1 MCVAIKLQKAIKSL
15 DKGKE
20 LKTSLDSTTIKANK
34 ILKKTE
40 LIELSK
46 KSLEAQFA
54 NSNWNEFNK
63 RLSTLVNINIS
74 SGKWEGSWAMRKNHG
89 TDNTQAL
96 QNRGLAESI
105 ITNPQISALYGRFE
119 VPGHGIVELNEK
131 TASKFIA
138 AKLAHMRKPSSY
150 EKKYNSSKATNEK
163 ADSDEEGSS
172 VNDDTSRAPLKHRSN
187 KSNKEGEGV
196 KARKHA
202 KTSEGPENEKLEVAK
217 TKDQEEETEEE
228 EDLEIPKDKAM
239 LVGLFY
245 IGLKRKED
253 AQMAVLK
260 RHLSKLKIAATKNTE
275 KITAL
280 QMIGKEVFNSKKVVR
295 VDQERPIAFSNL
307 RRTTKD
313 D

>member
-1 MCVAIKLQKAIKSL
+1 
-15 DKGKE
+15 
-20 LKTSLDSTTIKANK
+20 
-34 ILKKTE
+34 
-40 LIELSK
+40 
-46 KSLEAQFA
+46 
-54 NSNWNEFNK
+54 
-63 RLSTLVNINIS
+63 
-74 SGKWEGSWAMRKNHG
+74 MRKNHG

-150 EKKYNSSKATNEK
+150 EKYNSSKATNEK

-172 VNDDTSRAPLKHRSN
+172 VNDDTSRAPLKRRSN

-217 TKDQEEETEEE
+217 AKDQEEETEEE
-228 EDLEIPKDKAM
+228 EDLEEVSEYEMRVANNRQANNNTLINLGFIPKDKAM

-260 RHLSKLKIAATKNTE
+260 RHLSKLKIAAPKNTE

>member
-1 MCVAIKLQKAIKSL
+1 
-15 DKGKE
+15 
-20 LKTSLDSTTIKANK
+20 
-34 ILKKTE
+34 
-40 LIELSK
+40 
-46 KSLEAQFA
+46 
-54 NSNWNEFNK
+54 
-63 RLSTLVNINIS
+63 
-74 SGKWEGSWAMRKNHG
+74 MRKNHG

-150 EKKYNSSKATNEK
+150 EKYNSSKATN
-163 ADSDEEGSS
+163 
-172 VNDDTSRAPLKHRSN
+172 DTSRAPLKRRSN

-217 TKDQEEETEEE
+217 AKDQEEETEEE
-228 EDLEIPKDKAM
+228 EDLEEVSEYEMRVANNRQANNNTLINLGFIPKDKAM

-260 RHLSKLKIAATKNTE
+260 RHLSKLKIAAPKNTE